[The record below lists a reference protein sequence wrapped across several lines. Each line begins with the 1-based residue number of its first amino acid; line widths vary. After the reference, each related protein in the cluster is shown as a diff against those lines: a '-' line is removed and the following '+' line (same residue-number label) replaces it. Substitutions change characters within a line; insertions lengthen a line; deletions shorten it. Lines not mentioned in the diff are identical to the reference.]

1 MGAEEV
7 SAPFFPLHLCAEESA
22 PLFPLH
28 WFSGS
33 LPASACFF
41 FFKTPMVNFLD
52 SVDSFLVA
60 CWNFQKGY
68 SCDLFASSSGGF
80 KKFLSHW
87 FNQSSQVFHV
97 LSHPRAREREQ
108 RTCCRPWRS
117 GVLEESLVSRQ
128 SVFVLPSELVVYS
141 FWPRFLEA
149 TSG

>member
-1 MGAEEV
+1 MQKKCPLPSSPSICV
-7 SAPFFPLHLCAEESA
+7 QKCLLPSSPSAGFQVAFLLV
-22 PLFPLH
+22 LD
-28 WFSGS
+28 
-33 LPASACFF
+33 FF

-108 RTCCRPWRS
+108 RSCCRPWRS

>member
-1 MGAEEV
+1 MQKKC
-7 SAPFFPLHLCAEESA
+7 L
-22 PLFPLH
+22 
-28 WFSGS
+28 
-33 LPASACFF
+33 LPSSPSICVQKCLLPSSPSTGFQVAFLLVLDFF

-97 LSHPRAREREQ
+97 LSHPRARECEQ

-128 SVFVLPSELVVYS
+128 SIFVLPSELVVYS

>member
-1 MGAEEV
+1 MQKKCLLPSSPSICV
-7 SAPFFPLHLCAEESA
+7 QK
-22 PLFPLH
+22 
-28 WFSGS
+28 S
-33 LPASACFF
+33 LLPSSPSTGFQVAFLLVLDFF

-97 LSHPRAREREQ
+97 LSHPRARECEQ
-108 RTCCRPWRS
+108 CSCCRPWRS

>member
-1 MGAEEV
+1 MQKKCLLPSSPSICV
-7 SAPFFPLHLCAEESA
+7 QK
-22 PLFPLH
+22 
-28 WFSGS
+28 S
-33 LPASACFF
+33 LLPSSPSTGFQVAFLLVLDFF

-97 LSHPRAREREQ
+97 LSHPRARECEQ
-108 RTCCRPWRS
+108 RSCCRPWRS

-128 SVFVLPSELVVYS
+128 SVFVLPSELVIYS